1 MASID
6 DVRSEVATA
15 TRLLH
20 ELGLASGIRASVGH
34 VSMRLPDNPN
44 HFVVKGRGYRLDA
57 LAKIQPQDLVECDL
71 EGELVDGPA
80 NIVPCFEVKI
90 HSCILRA
97 RPDIQS
103 VVHVHPEFS
112 VLLTVLGKRLRPMS
126 PEASL
131 LVLNPIPVYPHQKIV
146 TTDEEGNEL
155 ARTLGQ
161 SPAAMLF
168 GHGTVT
174 VGASPE
180 ESVSRILQLEYQA
193 KMNYYAYSVAGMNHP
208 YVPDELVKEARAGGG
223 RSQFELPHFKRAF
236 EKAGPPLY
244 SGVWEY
250 WKELVND

>member
-6 DVRSEVATA
+6 DVRKEVATA

-44 HFVVKGRGYRLDA
+44 HFVVKGRGYKLDA
-57 LAKIQPQDLVECDL
+57 LEKLQPQDLVECDV
-71 EGELVDGPA
+71 EGELIDGPP

-90 HSCILRA
+90 HSCILRE
-97 RPDIQS
+97 RPDINS

-126 PEASL
+126 PEASQM
-131 LVLNPIPVYPHQKIV
+131 VLDPIPVYQHQKIV
-146 TTDEEGNEL
+146 TTEEEGAEL
-155 ARTLGQ
+155 AQVLGQ
-161 SPAAMLF
+161 SPAAMLL

-174 VGASPE
+174 VGVSPE
-180 ESVSRILQLEYQA
+180 ESVTRILQLEYQA
-193 KMNYYAYSVAGMNHP
+193 KMNFYAYSVAGMDHP
-208 YVPDELVKEARAGGG
+208 YVPDELVREARAGGG

-236 EKAGPPLY
+236 EKAGPPLH

-250 WKELVND
+250 WKELAGG